1 MLGGLMGFSRGCVL
15 GSFWVGAI
23 SNTILTTKAKWMP
36 LVGTHLGANNNPESK
51 IALATVP
58 MTANKMALTP
68 SNILST
74 SPKMMVMSSGW
85 LSRVCTQEEQEASG
99 CQQERL
105 ILLSV
110 AIYAIE
116 GSLLSISSIFVIDC
130 STALELKHPVDFH
143 KGKQCGVV
151 VEIEKCHI

>member
-1 MLGGLMGFSRGCVL
+1 MWWWCKTN
-15 GSFWVGAI
+15 A
-23 SNTILTTKAKWMP
+23 
-36 LVGTHLGANNNPESK
+36 LVATHLGVNDNPASK
-51 IALATVP
+51 TALAMVP
-58 MTANKMALTP
+58 RMANKMALTP